1 MNFSAWSIRNPV
13 PSILLFA
20 MLTVC
25 GVLGFMG
32 LSVQNFP
39 DMDLPT
45 IKIAASLDGAAP
57 SQLETEVARKI
68 EDKLASLDRLDHI
81 STKIT
86 DGSVAITVTFEVGK
100 NTDAALNEVRNA
112 VDSAQADLP
121 KDMDP
126 PTVSKST
133 VQPSPLLT
141 FVVESDRLDEQEV
154 SWFVDNDVSKMLL
167 AVKGVGD
174 VDRTGGVDRE
184 AHVDLNPAAMRA
196 LGVTASDISTQ
207 IKAVQIDQSGGI
219 GQIGGLR
226 QTLSTLGA
234 VGSVNDLKALGIP
247 LSTGQSVRL
256 DQLARIT
263 DTFAER
269 TSLAY
274 EDGQP
279 MVAFQIKR
287 SNGYSDTGV
296 AAAVRKAVT
305 DFKAAYPL
313 VKINEASNT
322 VTPIESNY
330 HASMEM
336 LYEGAA
342 LAVIVVMLFLRDWR
356 ATLLSAIALPLS
368 IVPTFLIMYLAGF
381 SLNIVSLLALSLVV
395 GILVDDAIV
404 EVENISRHIG
414 MGKTPF
420 EAATEAA
427 AEIGLAVIATTFTL
441 VAVFLPTAFMAG
453 IPGLIFRQFG
463 VTAAVAVLC
472 SLLVARLLTPMMA
485 AYFMTAHTIVEKDG
499 RILTTYMKAVSFCLG
514 HRKTTVL
521 MVAVFVCLSFA
532 VIPLLKTGFIPASD
546 TAQTQ
551 VTLTTPPGS
560 SLDDTRLTAM
570 AAAKII
576 AGTADVT
583 HVFNAVGTA
592 ASGGSGLGATT
603 TSSTTSA
610 TLIVDLTPIGER
622 KSKQWQ
628 IENAIRQALTE
639 LPGVRVQ
646 VGNGGNGTELQI
658 TLAGDDSA
666 VLNSVASDLEAQ
678 LRSLHAIGNV
688 TSSAALEAPQ
698 IQIRPDFEKAAA
710 LGVTSQAIADTL
722 RIATDGDY
730 SSLMPKLNLPERQI
744 PIRVELDPNLRSDL
758 SEIAELTVKGNGNQ
772 VALSSIASVS
782 IGGGASQI
790 DRIDRSRNV
799 TLTIELN
806 GRILGDVMSEAR
818 RLPALKTLPVGVHLV
833 EQGELQR
840 SSELF
845 TSFAVA
851 MGIGIFCVYAVLVL
865 LFHDFLQPITILMA
879 LPLSVGGALLPLVLT
894 GTSFSLPAVIGLL
907 MLMGVVTKNSILLV
921 EYAIVARRHGV
932 DRMSALLD
940 ACHKRA
946 RPILMTTIAMGA
958 GMLPAALSIS
968 GGDPSFRQPMA
979 ILVLGGLL
987 TSTFLSLLV
996 IPVIYT
1002 FVDDLQL
1009 LLKKPFRT
1017 EADRARTD
1025 QQVEYTGFAID
1036 GFQGSADT
1044 HRSHRR

>member
-1 MNFSAWSIRNPV
+1 
-13 PSILLFA
+13 LLFA

-25 GVLGFMG
+25 GALGFMN
-32 LSVQNFP
+32 LSVQNLP

-45 IKIAASLDGAAP
+45 INISASLDGAAP
-57 SQLETEVARKI
+57 NQLETQVARKI
-68 EDKLASLDRLDHI
+68 EDKLASLTRLDHI
-81 STKIT
+81 SSKIT
-86 DGSVAITVTFEVGK
+86 DGSVSITVTFEVGK
-100 NTDAALNEVRNA
+100 NTDVALNEVRNA

-121 KDMDP
+121 KDMSP

-133 VQPSPLLT
+133 IQPSPLLT
-141 FVVESDRLDEQEV
+141 YVVKSDHLNEQEV
-154 SWFVDNDVSKMLL
+154 SWFIDNDVSKMLL
-167 AVKGVGD
+167 AVKGVGE
-174 VDRTGGVDRE
+174 VDRIGGTDRE

-207 IKAVQIDQSGGI
+207 LKAVQIDQSGGV

-234 VGSVNDLKALGIP
+234 VGSVEDLKAIAIP

-256 DQLARIT
+256 DQIAKVS

-269 TSLAY
+269 TSLAF

-279 MVAFQIKR
+279 VVAFEIKR
-287 SNGYSDTGV
+287 SNGYSDTG
-296 AAAVRKAVT
+296 AASAVRKAVT
-305 DFKAAYPL
+305 NFQGSYPL
-313 VKINEASNT
+313 ISITEASNT
-322 VTPIESNY
+322 VGPIEANY
-330 HASMEM
+330 DASMEM

-356 ATLLSAIALPLS
+356 ATLLSAAALPLS
-368 IVPTFLIMYLAGF
+368 IIPTFLVMYLAGF
-381 SLNIVSLLALSLVV
+381 SLNIVSLVALSLVV

-404 EVENISRHIG
+404 EVENISRHMG
-414 MGKTPF
+414 MGKRPF
-420 EAATEAA
+420 DAAMEAA
-427 AEIGLAVIATTFTL
+427 AEIGLAVIATTLTL

-453 IPGLIFRQFG
+453 IPGLVFRQFG

-485 AYFMTAHTIVEKDG
+485 AYFMKARPAFAEDG
-499 RILTTYMKAVSFCLG
+499 RILSIYMKVVRFCLG
-514 HRKTTVL
+514 HRKTTML
-521 MVAVFVCLSFA
+521 MLGLLVCLSFS
-532 VIPLLKTGFIPASD
+532 VIPFLKTGFIPPSD

-551 VTLTTPPGS
+551 VILTTPPGS
-560 SLDDTRLTAM
+560 SLDDTRATAA
-570 AAAKII
+570 AAAKIVSRV
-576 AGTADVT
+576 ADVT
-583 HVFNAVGTA
+583 HVFDAVGTA
-592 ASGGSGLGATT
+592 ASGGNGHEASA

-610 TLIVDLTPIGER
+610 TLIVDLKPINKR
-622 KSKQWQ
+622 KSKQWE
-628 IENAIRQALTE
+628 IEGAIRQALTA
-639 LPGVRVQ
+639 LPGVHVQ
-646 VGNGGNGTELQI
+646 VGSGGNGTELQI
-658 TLAGDDSA
+658 TLAGDDST
-666 VLNSVASDLEAQ
+666 VLESVASSLEAQ
-678 LRSLHAIGNV
+678 LRSLRGIGNV
-688 TSSAALEAPQ
+688 ASSAALEAPRV
-698 IQIRPDFEKAAA
+698 QIRPDFEKAAA
-710 LGVTSQAIADTL
+710 LGVTSQEIADTL

-744 PIRVELDPNLRSDL
+744 PIRVELDPSLRSAL
-758 SEIAELTVKGNGNQ
+758 SDISELTIEGNGNQ
-772 VALSSIASVS
+772 VALSSVASISMGV
-782 IGGGASQI
+782 GASEI

-806 GRILGDVMSEAR
+806 GRILGDVMNEAR
-818 RLPALKTLPVGVHLV
+818 QLPAMKNLPVGIHLV

-865 LFHDFLQPITILMA
+865 LFRDFLQPITIVMA
-879 LPLSVGGALLPLVLT
+879 LPLSLGGALLPLVAT
-894 GTSFSLPAVIGLL
+894 GTSFSFPAVIGLL

-921 EYAIVARRHGV
+921 EYAIVARRQGV
-932 DRMSALLD
+932 DRIDALID

-946 RPILMTTIAMGA
+946 RPIIMTTIAMGA

-979 ILVLGGLL
+979 ILVLGGLM

-1002 FVDDLQL
+1002 FVDDLL
-1009 LLKKPFRT
+1009 LYFPKPDQINVGSESDST
-1017 EADRARTD
+1017 STMIGAEAGCSDRGGRNG
-1025 QQVEYTGFAID
+1025 EPWG
-1036 GFQGSADT
+1036 
-1044 HRSHRR
+1044 RRCA